1 MIRMRRQASPTVI
14 WKMFRYFASHG
25 SGDWTEF
32 RHVCMCNES
41 IIKLLLPQTTK
52 TSPGAGANKQQHE
65 QRKQHQHH
73 RLVAHFGA
81 THPYHPP
88 APTCHPS
95 EYQSNADFAARK
107 RQHLLDAGA
116 NGGGGGGHGMLHCSL
131 AALWNLWRFLMP
143 KAMNVVAP
151 VAKYEQHRGTSTS
164 GNIEELSN
172 RTALSGIMCR
182 YFCCFSLLVF
192 RIKQVMQLTCC
203 FAQLHYTANNC

>member
-1 MIRMRRQASPTVI
+1 
-14 WKMFRYFASHG
+14 
-25 SGDWTEF
+25 
-32 RHVCMCNES
+32 MCNES

-116 NGGGGGGHGMLHCSL
+116 NGGGEGVMGCS
-131 AALWNLWRFLMP
+131 
-143 KAMNVVAP
+143 
-151 VAKYEQHRGTSTS
+151 
-164 GNIEELSN
+164 
-172 RTALSGIMCR
+172 TAHWLLSGI
-182 YFCCFSLLVF
+182 YEGS
-192 RIKQVMQLTCC
+192 
-203 FAQLHYTANNC
+203 